1 MGDVEDGEEDEEGE
15 EENVECYAAAFG
27 GQGTVF
33 AAEDMA
39 PVDGFAF
46 VVVFTHGVIFFYG
59 LS

>member
-1 MGDVEDGEEDEEGE
+1 MGNVEDGEEDEEGE
-15 EENVECYAAAFG
+15 EEDVEGYAAAFG
-27 GQGTVF
+27 GQRTVF

-46 VVVFTHGVIFFYG
+46 VVVFTHGVFFFYG